1 MAKFTCPICGK
12 IYYNLTDYSE
22 HIVAEQK
29 AEAEAESK
37 SIEAQRIKDKDAL
50 AVAKKEMDVAYATL
64 KSKVNLYN
72 ALAQKYNAKYT
83 DKAYTY
89 TSTLTGQSDNSAW
102 DTFAARFND
111 AANKSQSL
119 DSLADF
125 ISKSL
130 GF

>member
-29 AEAEAESK
+29 AEAESK

-89 TSTLTGQSDNSAW
+89 TSTLTGQSDNTALS
-102 DTFAARFND
+102 TFAARFND

>member
-22 HIVAEQK
+22 HIIAEQK
-29 AEAEAESK
+29 AEAESK

-64 KSKVNLYN
+64 KSKVNFYN

-89 TSTLTGQSDNSAW
+89 TSILTRQSDNSAW
-102 DTFAARFND
+102 DAFAARLND
-111 AANKSQSL
+111 AANKPQSL

>member
-29 AEAEAESK
+29 AEAESK

-89 TSTLTGQSDNSAW
+89 TSTLTSQSDNSAW
-102 DTFAARFND
+102 DTFAARLND
-111 AANKSQSL
+111 AANKPQSL

>member
-29 AEAEAESK
+29 AEAESK

-72 ALAQKYNAKYT
+72 AHAQKYNAKYA

-89 TSTLTGQSDNSAW
+89 ASTLTSQSDNSAW
-102 DTFAARFND
+102 DTFAARLND
-111 AANKSQSL
+111 AANKPQSL

>member
-29 AEAEAESK
+29 AEAESK

-83 DKAYTY
+83 DKAYIY

-111 AANKSQSL
+111 AATKPQSL

>member
-29 AEAEAESK
+29 AEAESK

-72 ALAQKYNAKYT
+72 ALAQKYNAKYV

-89 TSTLTGQSDNSAW
+89 TSTLTSQSDNSAW
-102 DTFAARFND
+102 DTFAARLND
-111 AANKSQSL
+111 AANKPQSL

>member
-29 AEAEAESK
+29 AEAESK

-89 TSTLTGQSDNSAW
+89 ASTLTSQSDNSAW

-111 AANKSQSL
+111 AANKPQSL

>member
-29 AEAEAESK
+29 AEAESK

-72 ALAQKYNAKYT
+72 ALAQKYNAKYA

-89 TSTLTGQSDNSAW
+89 ASTLTSQSDNSAW
-102 DTFAARFND
+102 DTFAARLND
-111 AANKSQSL
+111 AANKPQSL

>member
-29 AEAEAESK
+29 AEAESK

-72 ALAQKYNAKYT
+72 ALAQKYNTKYT

-102 DTFAARFND
+102 DAFAARLND
-111 AANKSQSL
+111 AANKPQSL

>member
-29 AEAEAESK
+29 AEAESK

-111 AANKSQSL
+111 AANKHQSL

>member
-29 AEAEAESK
+29 AEAESK

-83 DKAYTY
+83 DKTYTY

-111 AANKSQSL
+111 AANKPQSL

>member
-29 AEAEAESK
+29 AEAESK

-89 TSTLTGQSDNSAW
+89 TSTLTGQSDNTAW
-102 DTFAARFND
+102 NTFAARLND
-111 AANKSQSL
+111 AANKPQSL

>member
-29 AEAEAESK
+29 AEAESK

-89 TSTLTGQSDNSAW
+89 TSTLTGQSDNAAW
-102 DTFAARFND
+102 NTFAARLND
-111 AANKSQSL
+111 AANKPQSL

>member
-29 AEAEAESK
+29 AEAESK

-89 TSTLTGQSDNSAW
+89 TSTLTRQSDNSAW
-102 DTFAARFND
+102 DAFAARLND
-111 AANKSQSL
+111 AANKPQSL

>member
-29 AEAEAESK
+29 AEAESK
-37 SIEAQRIKDKDAL
+37 SIEAQRVKDKDAL

-72 ALAQKYNAKYT
+72 ALAQKYNAKYA

-89 TSTLTGQSDNSAW
+89 TSTLTGQSDNAAW
-102 DTFAARFND
+102 DAFAARLND
-111 AANKSQSL
+111 AANKPQSL

>member
-29 AEAEAESK
+29 AEAESK

-89 TSTLTGQSDNSAW
+89 ASTLTSQSDNSAW
-102 DTFAARFND
+102 DTFAARLND
-111 AANKSQSL
+111 AANKPQPL